1 MRHVVWADEERA
13 ISKISEANPIG
24 RRPPGRPRQ
33 RWMDNVARDLEELG
47 AQRNW
52 KCMAWY
58 KTKCRDIIE
67 EAKTL
72 EMLFGHRK

>member
-1 MRHVVWADEERA
+1 
-13 ISKISEANPIG
+13 
-24 RRPPGRPRQ
+24 
-33 RWMDNVARDLEELG
+33 MDNVARDLEELG

-52 KCMAWY
+52 KCMAWD
-58 KTKCRDIIE
+58 KTKYRGIIE